1 MPRLLLVDD
10 NPSIHKIAETL
21 LATTDVALV
30 CAESGE
36 EALGHL
42 DRGERFDAALVD
54 TQMPGMDGWQLL
66 ERLREHAATARMP
79 IAMMAGVLDDVDPAR
94 IQAAPIQ
101 AFLKKPV
108 ELRDLGQRV
117 HHLMDTPVPEP
128 APRKPS
134 WEESP
139 FATMPGM
146 PLEDVARMMPPAEAS
161 AGAPAPP
168 PEDGLLLLAEAD
180 LFPEEIAAEI
190 EEGERETPVGEIPL
204 DEVPLELEELDLEGL
219 RTLATPPEP
228 PVEPVPLPE
237 PVPEPEPELIAAE
250 LPDLGPEAPPPAPL
264 PETPATSNLPVP
276 EGSMTEDLLSLE
288 DWAAPPP
295 PTAFPVA
302 EPVVFAPA
310 PPALPDEP
318 EDESEEVDLILDGEE
333 PPAPL
338 LPEVPALPPP
348 ASPIEAAV
356 PAPPA
361 LPLAPESP
369 AAADLVRAIA
379 QDPAL
384 VDALA
389 REVVRHLGDK
399 VLREIAWDLMPD
411 LADRLRRP

>member
-30 CAESGE
+30 CVESGE

-54 TQMPGMDGWQLL
+54 TQMPGMDGWQLV
-66 ERLREHAATARMP
+66 ERLREHAATVRMP
-79 IAMMAGVLDDVDPAR
+79 IAMMAGVLDEVDPAR

-117 HHLMDTPVPEP
+117 HHLMATPVPEP

-146 PLEDVARMMPPAEAS
+146 PLEDVGRMMPPAEA
-161 AGAPAPP
+161 PAPP
-168 PEDGLLLLAEAD
+168 PEDDLLLLTEAD

-190 EEGERETPVGEIPL
+190 EEGERETPVDEIPL
-204 DEVPLELEELDLEGL
+204 EEVPLELEELDLDGL

-228 PVEPVPLPE
+228 PVEPAPLPE
-237 PVPEPEPELIAAE
+237 PVPEPELIAAE

-264 PETPATSNLPVP
+264 PETPAAASLPVP
-276 EGSMTEDLLSLE
+276 EGSITEDLLSLE

-295 PTAFPVA
+295 PSAFPVA
-302 EPVVFAPA
+302 EPVAFAPA
-310 PPALPDEP
+310 PPALPDEL
-318 EDESEEVDLILDGEE
+318 EDGSEEVDLVLDAEE
-333 PPAPL
+333 PPAPP
-338 LPEVPALPPP
+338 LPEVPELPPP
-348 ASPIEAAV
+348 ASPIEAAA

-361 LPLAPESP
+361 LPHTPASP

-399 VLREIAWDLMPD
+399 VIREIAWDLMPD
-411 LADRLRRP
+411 LAERLRRP